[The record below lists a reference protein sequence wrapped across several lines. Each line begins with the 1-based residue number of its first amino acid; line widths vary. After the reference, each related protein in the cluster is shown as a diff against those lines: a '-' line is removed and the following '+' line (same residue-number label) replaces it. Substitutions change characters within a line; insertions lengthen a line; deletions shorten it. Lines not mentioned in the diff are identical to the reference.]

1 MVQVEG
7 GRLTGMFPTLEATL
21 RGVASSKGGL
31 RFLDRHEQES
41 FFSWGELL
49 SRAERVAGGLA
60 ALGVQPGERVAL
72 VFPTNIGFFE
82 AFFGALI
89 AGGVPTPLYPPAR
102 LGRMEDYHQRSG
114 AMLNAAGAAIVLL
127 DPQVRRVIGP
137 TIERGRPPRGA
148 WTLQDLPATEKVPA
162 LSEDPDRLG
171 LVQFSSGT
179 TVAPKPVALSH
190 RALLAQTEAIVLQI
204 LAVDPAATNGVSWL
218 PLYHDMGLIGCVF
231 PALIHGGELTL
242 MGPELFLARP
252 ALWLRSL
259 SRTRAVASPAPNF
272 AYSYCLGRIQD
283 TEMEG
288 IDLSA
293 WRVALNGAEPV
304 SPDTLRAF
312 AARFARWG
320 LRPEALTPVYGLS
333 EASLA
338 VTFGSLY
345 EPFRTLRVD
354 RVQLSEG
361 RVQPHREGV
370 ELVSV
375 GRPVRGFTVEI
386 RGEEGVL
393 APGRVGTVHA
403 KGPSLMEGYL
413 GQPEATAKVLV
424 DGWLNTGDLGFLW
437 EDELYLVG
445 RVKDVLILRGR
456 NHSPHP
462 VEQATDG
469 LAGVRSG
476 CAAAVSYRPEGADQE
491 LLLLFVEHKVD
502 AEAANLQ
509 ALPEQIIAAVLH
521 HTGLRVDEVILLEP
535 GTLPRTSSGKI
546 RRGETLKLF
555 IQGHLL
561 PPEKVGALKIAA
573 MMARSWWAF
582 ARMQWGV
589 GGGPK
594 PS

>member
-1 MVQVEG
+1 
-7 GRLTGMFPTLEATL
+7 
-21 RGVASSKGGL
+21 
-31 RFLDRHEQES
+31 
-41 FFSWGELL
+41 
-49 SRAERVAGGLA
+49 
-60 ALGVQPGERVAL
+60 
-72 VFPTNIGFFE
+72 
-82 AFFGALI
+82 
-89 AGGVPTPLYPPAR
+89 
-102 LGRMEDYHQRSG
+102 
-114 AMLNAAGAAIVLL
+114 
-127 DPQVRRVIGP
+127 
-137 TIERGRPPRGA
+137 
-148 WTLQDLPATEKVPA
+148 
-162 LSEDPDRLG
+162 
-171 LVQFSSGT
+171 
-179 TVAPKPVALSH
+179 
-190 RALLAQTEAIVLQI
+190 
-204 LAVDPAATNGVSWL
+204 
-218 PLYHDMGLIGCVF
+218 
-231 PALIHGGELTL
+231 
-242 MGPELFLARP
+242 
-252 ALWLRSL
+252 
-259 SRTRAVASPAPNF
+259 
-272 AYSYCLGRIQD
+272 
-283 TEMEG
+283 
-288 IDLSA
+288 
-293 WRVALNGAEPV
+293 
-304 SPDTLRAF
+304 
-312 AARFARWG
+312 
-320 LRPEALTPVYGLS
+320 
-333 EASLA
+333 
-338 VTFGSLY
+338 
-345 EPFRTLRVD
+345 
-354 RVQLSEG
+354 
-361 RVQPHREGV
+361 
-370 ELVSV
+370 
-375 GRPVRGFTVEI
+375 
-386 RGEEGVL
+386 
-393 APGRVGTVHA
+393 
-403 KGPSLMEGYL
+403 MEGYL